1 MRKKDRHAEEP
12 AAVPVS
18 TDAPTGTVDTAAL
31 LAEIEKARAREDELL
46 RALAELQ
53 NVSRRRKQEM
63 ETSVLYAQES
73 LVKAL
78 LPVLDDLDR
87 ALEASKSR
95 EDDPFRAGLLL
106 IQDRLRRTL
115 AREGLEAIRSEG
127 DLFDPQLHD
136 AMAQRPT
143 AEVPPDTILEVML
156 PGYRLRGRV
165 LRHAQVVVAGPPL
178 PEATPG
184 AGEDQP

>member
-12 AAVPVS
+12 AAEPVS
-18 TDAPTGTVDTAAL
+18 TDAPTGTVDAAAL

-143 AEVPPDTILEVML
+143 ADAPPDTILEVML

-178 PEATPG
+178 PESPPG